1 MHKSDSTAIG
11 RVLDIIQTQPTDKLT
26 NVLDIVLRW
35 STIRLNEKNST
46 ITTRVLNYLHSVVE
60 QLRKEE
66 YFMSSFE
73 AIPLLPHL
81 ISKLGEARVEVRTVV
96 EQILNEIRLLFP
108 EKQIFEELLLGA
120 KSKNSRQ
127 RAACLTVCAAMIQNS
142 GIEIIGDP
150 AKGNYKEIGAH
161 ISDKDQN
168 VRSSAMNCLVEAYKT
183 VGEELFKSKMVGKL
197 GDKEESYLRE
207 RIKRT
212 LGTPDT
218 TENEP
223 QVLAPKKTSETPRR
237 GTVTIKKGN
246 LPQPVKRNVPSV
258 SQSVDSK
265 LTERFG
271 FKVPTLASIDVKP
284 PVTKSVNYESISKI
298 ARPPTAGSRSPKLEK
313 EKEIEELANLVDHF
327 YLTENK
333 MKDLRTKLNTLN
345 LSTFREG
352 AKTLKILLN
361 EAEKPISLSDEELS
375 GLLSP
380 VAKNGLKLSKQGID
394 QGDLRKFLLKIIP
407 LKYSVKVLRSM

>member
-11 RVLDIIQTQPTDKLT
+11 RVLDIIQSQPTDKLT
-26 NVLDIVLRW
+26 SVLDIVVRW

-46 ITTRVLNYLHSVVE
+46 ITMRVLNYLHSVVE
-60 QLRKEE
+60 QLRKDE
-66 YFMSSFE
+66 YFMSPFE

-81 ISKLGEARVEVRTVV
+81 ILKLGEARVEVRTLV

-108 EKQIFEELLLGA
+108 EKQIFEELLQGA

-127 RAACLTVCAAMIQNS
+127 RAACLTICAGMIQNS

-150 AKGNYKEIGAH
+150 TKGNYKEIGAH

-183 VGEELFKSKMVGKL
+183 VGEELFKSRMVGKL

-212 LGTPDT
+212 LGTSDT
-218 TENEP
+218 SANEAP
-223 QVLAPKKTSETPRR
+223 VLAPKKASETPRR
-237 GTVTIKKGN
+237 GTVTLKKGAT
-246 LPQPVKRNVPSV
+246 QPVKRDLPEV
-258 SQSVDSK
+258 SKSVDSK
-265 LTERFG
+265 LMERFG
-271 FKVPTLASIDVKP
+271 FKVPTSASIDFKA
-284 PVTKSVNYESISKI
+284 PVMKSVNSESISKVP
-298 ARPPTAGSRSPKLEK
+298 RPPSASSRIPKLEK

-333 MKDLRTKLNTLN
+333 IEDLRKKLNTLN
-345 LSTFREG
+345 LATFRDG
-352 AKTLKILLN
+352 AKTLKIILN
-361 EAEKPISLSDEELS
+361 ETEKPISLSDQELS
-375 GLLSP
+375 GLLLP
-380 VAKNGLKLSKQGID
+380 VAKNGLQLSKQAID
-394 QGDLRKFLLKIIP
+394 QGELRKAFSIK
-407 LKYSVKVLRSM
+407 